1 MTLKELEEY
10 SVIANQIQSFR
21 HEYIPSFIKGVDTT
35 KSNVQS
41 FNIADSTADT
51 AFEMLEIN
59 QFVKDE
65 YKRLCEKLKALND
78 YINSIDNEVVKA
90 IVIQHCCFGKSYD
103 ETAKILNYS
112 SGKCCRKGV
121 GLYKFKSNSLQAAAF
136 LHSFQYD
143 LTGFCRRFF

>member
-35 KSNVQS
+35 KGNVQS
-41 FNIADSTADT
+41 FDLADSTADT

-59 QFVKDE
+59 QFIKDE
-65 YKRLCEKLKALND
+65 YKRLCEKLKALID

-112 SGKCCRKGV
+112 KSTIYERLKKYFGK
-121 GLYKFKSNSLQAAAF
+121 
-136 LHSFQYD
+136 
-143 LTGFCRRFF
+143 

>member
-21 HEYIPSFIKGVDTT
+21 NEYIPSFIKGVDTT

-59 QFVKDE
+59 QFIKDE

-78 YINSIDNEVVKA
+78 YINSIDNEVIKA
-90 IVIQHCCFGKSYD
+90 IVIQHCCFGKSF
-103 ETAKILNYS
+103 EEVGWTLHYS
-112 SGKCCRKGV
+112 SKQCKRMLKSY
-121 GLYKFKSNSLQAAAF
+121 LYN
-136 LHSFQYD
+136 
-143 LTGFCRRFF
+143 